1 VIEASGGCAVE
12 QLAILHINTPE
23 GARQFELQVRAAMP
37 CPPEMRHVELTPGL
51 SVHTGAGLVGIVLVT
66 RK

>member
-1 VIEASGGCAVE
+1 VE
-12 QLAILHINTPE
+12 QLAILHINAPE
-23 GARQFELQVRAAMP
+23 AARQFELQGCAAMP

-51 SVHTGAGLVGIVLVT
+51 SVHTGAGVVGIMLVM